1 VYDYLNLSDGYFDDV
16 FKVIIEYTDKKCE
29 GATPEWTHIP
39 AERRTELKT
48 AYAVWAAAY
57 VKTIG
62 PHTPVDTE
70 AKNEA
75 KAEAKAK
82 IRPFVNLFL
91 REEQPAVTDMDRT
104 AMSIPNR
111 DKTPTPHP
119 APDIK
124 PETEAVPSGKGKHTV
139 IAMNPHTKN
148 KKKPSLVTG
157 VAFAHRTRNAD
168 EPKIAA
174 QDMPSDFQVKTTR
187 DFQWTEDLYGKVVD
201 YATAYENE
209 GGKRG
214 PWSDV
219 VSLIIT

>member
-1 VYDYLNLSDGYFDDV
+1 MQDYLNLPDGHFDDI
-16 FKVIIEYTDKKCE
+16 FNIIIEYTDKKCD

-39 AERRTELKT
+39 AERRAELKT
-48 AYAVWAAAY
+48 AYTAWYAAY
-57 VKTIG
+57 TKTIG

-75 KAEAKAK
+75 KDAAKAK

-91 REEQPAVTDMDRT
+91 RDDQSAVTDMDRT

-111 DKTPTPHP
+111 DKKPTHHP
-119 APDIK
+119 VPDIK
-124 PETEAVPSGKGKHTV
+124 PETEAVPSGKGRHTV
-139 IAMNPHTKN
+139 IAMNTQTKS
-148 KKKPSLVTG
+148 KKKPALVSG
-157 VAFAHRTRNAD
+157 VAFAHRVRNLD

-174 QDMPSDFQVKTTR
+174 QDMPSDFQLRTAR
-187 DFQWTEDLYGKVVD
+187 YFQWTEEQYGKIVD

-214 PWSDV
+214 PWSDI
-219 VSLIIT
+219 VSVIIA